1 MSPLR
6 VLLSND
12 DGPPGHES
20 PYVYGLYVKMKSL
33 GWDVKVVIPSS
44 QKSWIGG
51 AHQILGAVNGKFY
64 YPRDP
69 AGMGETSNISRP
81 LKEGEVGEWIL
92 LDATP
97 ATCTNIALFNIYP
110 GEIDLVVSGP
120 NFGRNTSTVFSLA
133 SGTIGAAL
141 SSAVAGT
148 RSIALSYGTMVHP
161 TPAEWCD
168 PAHEL
173 SIKIISKLWS
183 NWGTDE
189 LGLRNGEV
197 DLYNVNVPMV
207 ESLLREGELEVVWTR
222 MWRNSSNQLFKRLS
236 TEEKVQHKVL
246 GTTQNSGSNL
256 HLPSPP
262 PIDVDAKPGSL
273 GFYFSPKLQG
283 VLHPNMD
290 TLPEGTDAWA
300 IHTGRVS
307 VTPLRA
313 GFAEPGD
320 ESMAF
325 GGGSAPHSQGAT
337 ERLWKL

>member
-1 MSPLR
+1 
-6 VLLSND
+6 
-12 DGPPGHES
+12 
-20 PYVYGLYVKMKSL
+20 
-33 GWDVKVVIPSS
+33 
-44 QKSWIGG
+44 
-51 AHQILGAVNGKFY
+51 LGAVNGKFY

-69 AGMGETSNISRP
+69 AGRGETSDVSRP
-81 LKEGEVGEWIL
+81 LKEGEPGEWIL

-97 ATCTNIALFNIYP
+97 ATCTNIALYNIYP
-110 GEIDLVVSGP
+110 GEIDLVISGP
-120 NFGRNTSTVFSLA
+120 NFGRNTSVVFSLS

-148 RSIALSYGTMVHP
+148 RSIALSYGTMIHP
-161 TPAEWCD
+161 TPTDWYD

-173 SIKIISKLWS
+173 SIKIIQQLWE
-183 NWGTDE
+183 NWGVDGV
-189 LGLRNGEV
+189 GLRNGEV

-207 ESLLREGELEVVWTR
+207 ETLLREGATEIMWTR
-222 MWRNSSNQLFKRLS
+222 IWKNSSNQLFKPLS
-236 TEEKVQHKVL
+236 IEEKVQHKVM

-262 PIDVDAKPGSL
+262 PIDVNAKPGSL
-273 GFYFSPKLQG
+273 SFYFSPMLQG
-283 VLHPNMD
+283 ILHPDMD

-320 ESMAF
+320 DSMAF
-325 GGGSAPHSQGAT
+325 AGELVPHTQSAAG
-337 ERLWKL
+337 RLWKL